1 MQGKLIRIWCQ
12 GFHPLCGVRRSPDWL
27 ISRLLCWLSYLNY
40 SNSFRFAS
48 LEAWTYQSQG
58 KSRHFTIVLWQKTLG
73 FCTHSIGCLEAT
85 RGRSNWKMVSVHFF
99 CFQLFNYC
107 NPLHKIYC
115 SRQGNRVARVETA
128 MRHVLSRDRGTQ
140 WYTCIIWSFRKMFL
154 PVSFAIFVFVLS
166 NRRESYFKG

>member
-1 MQGKLIRIWCQ
+1 MNCTRC
-12 GFHPLCGVRRSPDWL
+12 VWL
-27 ISRLLCWLSYLNY
+27 RDVHFGSLVDPVLVELPQKWLSLPILC
-40 SNSFRFAS
+40 RVAS
-48 LEAWTYQSQG
+48 LEVWTCQSQG
-58 KSRHFTIVLWQKTLG
+58 EWTHLSTFSLHQTFG
-73 FCTHSIGCLEAT
+73 FRTHSIGCLEAT
-85 RGRSNWKMVSVHFF
+85 RERSNWEMVSARFF
-99 CFQLFNYC
+99 CLQHYNYR